1 MEFELA
7 LKSPD
12 FSLGIHKGKRDQT
25 AGAKDQGEERA
36 MRFWRTSY
44 KSKRL
49 KQTNKQTNK
58 KHLMSAF
65 RVRLERKR
73 RDRK

>member
-25 AGAKDQGEERA
+25 ARAKDQGEERG
-36 MRFWRTSY
+36 MFWRTSY

-49 KQTNKQTNK
+49 KQTNKQT
-58 KHLMSAF
+58 KHLISAF